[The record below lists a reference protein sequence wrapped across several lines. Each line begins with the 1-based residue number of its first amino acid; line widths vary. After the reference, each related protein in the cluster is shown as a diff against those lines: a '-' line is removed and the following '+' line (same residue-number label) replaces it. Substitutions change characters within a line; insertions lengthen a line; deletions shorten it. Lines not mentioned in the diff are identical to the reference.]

1 MRRRT
6 RTAALT
12 LVAAL
17 TLTGA
22 VGCGA
27 LDKAMDC
34 VQTADAIATSVDKL
48 QQAASSAADDP
59 TKLNEALDEISTEL
73 GNLQDKT
80 DNADLSKAVDDL
92 TKGVENVRTSV
103 KNGDTTPDITPVTAA
118 ATEIGKVCT
127 PG

>member
-1 MRRRT
+1 MKRRLALAVAT
-6 RTAALT
+6 AAALT
-12 LVAAL
+12 SL
-17 TLTGA
+17 

-27 LDKAMDC
+27 LDKALDC

-48 QQAASSAADDP
+48 QQAVSNASNDP
-59 TKLNEALDEISTEL
+59 TQLNEALNDISTEL
-73 GNLQDKT
+73 GNLKDTT

-92 TKGVENVRTSV
+92 TKGVDSVRTAV
-103 KNGDTTPDITPVTAA
+103 NNGDTTPDIKPITDA

>member
-1 MRRRT
+1 MKSRLALAVAT
-6 RTAALT
+6 AAALT
-12 LVAAL
+12 
-17 TLTGA
+17 TL

-34 VQTADAIATSVDKL
+34 VATADAIATSVDRL
-48 QQAASSAADDP
+48 QQAASSASNDP
-59 TKLNEALDEISTEL
+59 TQLNEALNDISTEL
-73 GNLQDKT
+73 DKLQDTT

-92 TKGVENVRTSV
+92 TKGVESVRTAV
-103 KNGDTTPDITPVTAA
+103 KEGDTTPDIKPITDA